1 MNLDTFFTNSERI
14 PLLSDTAI
22 RLQELLQDDRSTIDD
37 IAEVISIDPSL
48 TSKLL
53 RMANSAFY
61 NFPTSI
67 ESAGK
72 AVSVLGTKAVYNL
85 ALASSALEA
94 MSQLNSDSIDLQR
107 FWQQSIDTALIA
119 RELARRISVAY
130 SERLF
135 VCGLL
140 ANLGELI
147 CADRYP
153 EKAKEASPEV
163 VKSRKLPW
171 ETQQEVFGFTY
182 AKLTQALM
190 TIWQLPIT
198 ISEPVGN
205 IFSPEN
211 SHYQNE
217 ARILRIAV
225 MSAVSQ
231 IINEIAG
238 DENAAELVDPITED
252 DLAVVGLD
260 RASLN
265 DAIEY
270 ANFESINILS
280 ILSPGGSSIF

>member
-1 MNLDTFFTNSERI
+1 MDLDIFFTNPERI

-22 RLQELLQDDRSTIDD
+22 RLQELLKDDCSTIDD

-61 NFPTSI
+61 NVPASI

-72 AVSVLGTKAVYNL
+72 AVSVLGTKVVYNL

-94 MSQLNSDSIDLQR
+94 MSQLNSDAIDLQR

-119 RELARRISVAY
+119 RELARRVSVAY

-147 CADRYP
+147 CADRCP
-153 EKAKEASPEV
+153 QLAKEASLEV

-190 TIWQLPIT
+190 TFWQLPIV

-205 IFSPEN
+205 IFFPEN
-211 SHYQNE
+211 CHYQNE
-217 ARILRIAV
+217 TRILRIAV
-225 MSAVSQ
+225 MSAVSHM
-231 IINEIAG
+231 INEMAG
-238 DENAAELVDPITED
+238 DENAGELVKPITEK
-252 DLAVVGLD
+252 DLAIVGLD
-260 RASLN
+260 TASLD

-280 ILSPGGSSIF
+280 ILSPGGSIIF